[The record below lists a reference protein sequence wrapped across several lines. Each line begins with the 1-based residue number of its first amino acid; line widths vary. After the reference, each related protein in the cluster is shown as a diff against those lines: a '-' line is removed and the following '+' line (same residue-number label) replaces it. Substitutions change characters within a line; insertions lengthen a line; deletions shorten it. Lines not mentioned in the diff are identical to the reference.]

1 MAENL
6 STQQQQD
13 LSNFENAAKKD
24 LNISKQRYANGER
37 STVGK
42 KKQFIDQDAAREKE
56 KRDNQRDAFAHVDQD
71 ASHGAQSPVIGVL
84 NVWLKRLLEGLKVG
98 ALLPSDD
105 RDLYVTHTKDIKT
118 GNEDA
123 EFKDSKI
130 KKNLDNEATPNV
142 SLESSQKVTPDYPP
156 INPEKA
162 ETGLKAEAVRSAGN
176 VDKEYIKATQEATKP
191 KPGHKFLVSDEP
203 LGVNRNED
211 GSYSFSNDYENINYS
226 YKSQKLDGIYGSE
239 KYVTEVPD
247 EAASVI
253 AKKNQNEATGV
264 RVSADLDNDIS
275 SKVDNKTIKQ
285 KQEKDLPKRRAAN
298 LKKQAEKKKQ
308 ELKKTQNRK
317 NGRSL

>member
-1 MAENL
+1 MTENL

-37 STVGK
+37 SSVGK
-42 KKQFIDQDAAREKE
+42 KKQFIDDDARKEKE
-56 KRDNQRDAFAHVDQD
+56 RRDNQRDAFAHVDQD

-130 KKNLDNEATPNV
+130 EKNLDNEATPNV

-162 ETGLKAEAVRSAGN
+162 ETGLKAVAVRSAGN
-176 VDKEYIKATQEATKP
+176 VDKEYIKA
-191 KPGHKFLVSDEP
+191 
-203 LGVNRNED
+203 
-211 GSYSFSNDYENINYS
+211 I
-226 YKSQKLDGIYGSE
+226 
-239 KYVTEVPD
+239 
-247 EAASVI
+247 
-253 AKKNQNEATGV
+253 
-264 RVSADLDNDIS
+264 
-275 SKVDNKTIKQ
+275 
-285 KQEKDLPKRRAAN
+285 
-298 LKKQAEKKKQ
+298 
-308 ELKKTQNRK
+308 
-317 NGRSL
+317 